1 MDLVSMISIFES
13 AFGISLIEY
22 ESILIEKVK
31 QAEEKIDGRV
41 EIGGIIYIC
50 MYVCVEID
58 LYNI

>member
-31 QAEEKIDGRV
+31 QAEEKIDGSV
-41 EIGGIIYIC
+41 EIGGDYIY
-50 MYVCVEID
+50 MYVCVCGNRPI
-58 LYNI
+58 